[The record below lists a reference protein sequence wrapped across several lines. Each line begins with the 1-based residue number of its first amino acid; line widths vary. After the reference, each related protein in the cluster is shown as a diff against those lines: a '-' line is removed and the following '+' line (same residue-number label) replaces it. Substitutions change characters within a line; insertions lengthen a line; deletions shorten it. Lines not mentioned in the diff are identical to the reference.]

1 MTLNE
6 SIGRFNVRKTLRF
19 EMKPLGKTAEN
30 LDAFLADDEDRA
42 SSLNTVK
49 TLIEAEHLAL
59 VRRVFNALPDPLPGY
74 SEIKHSFRRDPAY
87 PVLSERGTASV
98 VKAMIERCRQTR
110 MAVPKQLKDLERWQP
125 LFIKWHWHCL
135 GLYTDSGEN
144 AVAREWA
151 GRAKADV
158 EATSRYLR
166 ARKRQKPSRNYWFD
180 HAPFRMMFD
189 NHSCG
194 MGWLKEDFKY
204 SHTFLVKD
212 GGDRIL
218 VGITPRSS
226 KVNPFTMPKP
236 LPTEEAYFLYEE
248 SADEKPHF
256 RAIPRALV
264 DAPAHHGSLF
274 LFELCGRGLRNKSN
288 LNAMYLRALLSD
300 NNVKDR
306 VFHLDRVCE
315 FYVRKGADIPKDG
328 KPAHFRQRFTEDK
341 FFVTLHISCN
351 PDLVLAGNR
360 PQAFGNLDK
369 FYQSEPYAKFITV
382 APTDGGYTVDGE
394 FVSTSAANNG
404 VLAGTL
410 ARLVVEKDAYVLI
423 DPAVPEAIR
432 RGVKD
437 KFGYIVVR
445 GREPYTDGGIMRGYQ
460 LVDRIFA
467 GKPEDLKLATLGRR
481 SRGAAKRE
489 AAEKAAA
496 EREAKAAAKA
506 AEKAAKRAY
515 AEEQERKA
523 AEKKA
528 ARKMVMEDG
537 SAAVFNAPL
546 FKTGR
551 FEFKFGYKTSDNTR
565 HEAFCHGDSKD
576 DVYSKLRTVG
586 VRPYRVECDD
596 PEFANASSSP
606 ASAPVLGIA
615 DRLKRLNA
623 LKDEGLLS
631 DEEYAAQRAKII
643 SEL

>member
-30 LDAFLADDEDRA
+30 LDAFLAEDEERA
-42 SSLNTVK
+42 SDLHTIK

-74 SEIKHSFRRDPAY
+74 SEIKHSFKRDPAY
-87 PVLSERGTASV
+87 PILSERGTASV
-98 VKAMIERCRQTR
+98 VKAIIERCSQTR
-110 MAVPKQLKDLERWQP
+110 LKVPKQVRNLERWQP

-135 GLYTDSGEN
+135 SLYTDNGEN
-144 AVAREWA
+144 SVAREWA
-151 GRAKADV
+151 GRPKADV
-158 EATSRYLR
+158 EATSRFLR
-166 ARKRQKPSRNYWFD
+166 GARKVKPSRNYWFD
-180 HAPFRMMFD
+180 RAPFRMMFD
-189 NHSCG
+189 NRSCG

-204 SHTFLVKD
+204 SHTFLMKD
-212 GGDRIL
+212 GDRVLIG
-218 VGITPRSS
+218 VTPRSS
-226 KVNPFTMPKP
+226 KVDPFSMPNP
-236 LPTEEAYFLYEE
+236 LPVEEAYQLYVET
-248 SADEKPHF
+248 ADEKPHF

-300 NNVKDR
+300 GNIADR

-315 FYVRKGADIPKDG
+315 FHVRKGSDISKDG
-328 KPAHFRQRFTEDK
+328 KPEHFRQRFTECK
-341 FFVTLHISCN
+341 FFVSLHISCN

-360 PQAFGNLDK
+360 PQAFGNLVK
-369 FYQSEPYAKFITV
+369 FYQNEPYAKFIIV
-382 APTDGGYTVDGE
+382 VPADGGYTIDGE
-394 FVSTSAANNG
+394 FMPTAKANSG
-404 VLAGTL
+404 GLAGTL

-432 RGVKD
+432 RAVKD
-437 KFGYIVVR
+437 KFSYIVVR

-460 LVDRIFA
+460 LVDRVFA
-467 GKPEDLKLATLGRR
+467 GKPEDLQLAELGRR

-489 AAEKAAA
+489 ATEKAAA

-523 AEKKA
+523 AEKRA
-528 ARKMVMEDG
+528 ARKLAMVDG
-537 SAAVFNAPL
+537 SSEAFSAPL
-546 FKTGR
+546 FKEGR
-551 FEFKFGYKTSDNTR
+551 FVFKFGYKTSDNIR
-565 HEAFCHGDSKD
+565 HVCECRADTKE
-576 DVYSKLRTVG
+576 DVYAKLRTVG

-596 PEFANASSSP
+596 PEFTNA
-606 ASAPVLGIA
+606 APVPSQPLGIA

-623 LKDEGLLS
+623 LKADGLLTE
-631 DEEYAAQRAKII
+631 EEYAAQRAKII

>member
-30 LDAFLADDEDRA
+30 LDAFLAEDEERA
-42 SSLNTVK
+42 SDLHTIK

-74 SEIKHSFRRDPAY
+74 SEIKHSFKRDPAY
-87 PVLSERGTASV
+87 PVLSGRGTASV
-98 VKAMIERCRQTR
+98 IKAIIERCSQTR
-110 MAVPKQLKDLERWQP
+110 LKVPKQVRDLERWQP

-135 GLYTDSGEN
+135 SLYTDNGEN
-144 AVAREWA
+144 SVAREWA
-151 GRAKADV
+151 GRPKADV
-158 EATSRYLR
+158 EATSRFLR
-166 ARKRQKPSRNYWFD
+166 GAQKVKPSRNYWFD
-180 HAPFRMMFD
+180 RAPFRMMFD

-204 SHTFLVKD
+204 SHTFLMKD
-212 GGDRIL
+212 GDRVLIG
-218 VGITPRSS
+218 VTPRTS
-226 KVNPFTMPKP
+226 KVNPFTMPNP
-236 LPTEEAYFLYEE
+236 LPVEEAYQLYVET
-248 SADEKPHF
+248 ADEKPHF

-300 NNVKDR
+300 GNVADR

-315 FYVRKGADIPKDG
+315 FYVRKGSDIPKDG
-328 KPAHFRQRFTEDK
+328 KPEHFRQRFTECK
-341 FFVTLHISCN
+341 FFVSLHISCN

-360 PQAFGNLDK
+360 PQAFGNLVK
-369 FYQSEPYAKFITV
+369 FYQNEPYAKFIIV
-382 APTDGGYTVDGE
+382 ASANGGYTIEGE
-394 FVSTSAANNG
+394 FMPTAKANSG
-404 VLAGTL
+404 GIAGTL

-432 RGVKD
+432 RAVKD
-437 KFGYIVVR
+437 KFSYIVVR
-445 GREPYTDGGIMRGYQ
+445 GRDPYTDGGIMRGYQ
-460 LVDRIFA
+460 LVDRVFA
-467 GKPEDLKLATLGRR
+467 GKPEDLQLAALGRR
-481 SRGAAKRE
+481 SQGAAKRE

-515 AEEQERKA
+515 AEEQARKA
-523 AEKKA
+523 AEKEA
-528 ARKMVMEDG
+528 ARKKVMEEG
-537 SAAVFNAPL
+537 STEVFDAPI
-546 FKTGR
+546 FKTGK
-551 FEFKFGYKTSDNTR
+551 FVFKFGYKTSDNIR
-565 HEAFCHGDSKD
+565 HEAFCHGDAKE
-576 DVYSKLRTVG
+576 DVYAKLRTVG

-596 PEFANASSSP
+596 PEFTNAAP
-606 ASAPVLGIA
+606 APVQPLGIA

-623 LKDEGLLS
+623 LKEEGLLTE
-631 DEEYAAQRAKII
+631 EEYATQRAKII
-643 SEL
+643 AEL